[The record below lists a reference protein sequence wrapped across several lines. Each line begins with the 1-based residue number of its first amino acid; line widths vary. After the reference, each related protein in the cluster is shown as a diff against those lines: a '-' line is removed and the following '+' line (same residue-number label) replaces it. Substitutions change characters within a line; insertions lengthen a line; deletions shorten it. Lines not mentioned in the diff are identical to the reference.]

1 MTLIEMKNISKYFP
15 PNITALEKVDFTAEP
30 GEIHCLLGENGAGK
44 TTLMNILYGLYKA
57 DKGTVKFEGNQVEIN
72 SPRDAIDLKIGM
84 VHQHFRLV
92 KRHTVA
98 ENIALGLRC
107 DNSLFPLPEVKARI
121 KQVSERYG
129 LSVEPDAYIWEL
141 SVGEQQR
148 VEIIKVLCRDIKVL
162 ILDEPTSILTPQET
176 ETLFN
181 ALQLMKQ
188 EDIAIIFI
196 THKLDEV
203 MTFSDT
209 VTVLRKGRNVDTV
222 QTKTVDKKSLAKLMV
237 GRDVLFR
244 VEKSEAC
251 PAEPVLEI
259 NALQAFDDSGLV
271 ALDGFSL
278 SVCGGEILGIAGVSG
293 NGQRELVEVIT
304 GLRKKTGGMV
314 KISGVDISGLK
325 PGQIAEIGVAHIP
338 EDRIHRGSVPDM
350 RVLDNLMLRDYK
362 QYSKGLLLD
371 AETMRSQSSEMIKE
385 YNIDTPALETPIK
398 LLSGGNIQKVILARE
413 LHGSP
418 SLIIASHPTYGLDVG
433 ATEQIRKTLLAQR
446 DSGAGVLLISE
457 DLDEIMELSDR
468 VVVIYEGRI
477 MGEVTPETDVSEIGL
492 LMSGGNQ

>member
-1 MTLIEMKNISKYFP
+1 MTLIEMTGISKHFLP
-15 PNITALEKVDFTAEP
+15 KITALENVDFAAEP
-30 GEIHCLLGENGAGK
+30 GEIHSLLGENGAGK

-57 DKGTVKFEGNQVEIN
+57 DTGKINFDGTEVVIN
-72 SPRDAIDLKIGM
+72 SPRDAINLKIGM

-98 ENIALGLRC
+98 ENIALGLKC
-107 DNSLFPLPEVKARI
+107 DNSLFPLPEVRALI
-121 KQVSERYG
+121 EQVSERYG
-129 LSVEPDAYIWEL
+129 LNVDPDSYIWEL

-176 ETLFN
+176 ETLFR

-188 EDIAIIFI
+188 EGIAIVFI

-203 MTFSDT
+203 MRFSDK
-209 VTVLRKGRNVDTV
+209 VTVLRKGRKVDTV
-222 QTKTVDKKSLAKLMV
+222 ETGSVDKRGLAKLMV

-251 PAEPVLEI
+251 PVEPVLEI
-259 NALQAFDDSGLV
+259 KELRAMNDSGLQ
-271 ALDGFSL
+271 ALDGLSL

-293 NGQRELVEVIT
+293 NGQRELVEIIT
-304 GLRKKTGGMV
+304 GLRKKTSGEV
-314 KISGVDISGLK
+314 KIGGTDVSGFK
-325 PGQIAEIGVAHIP
+325 PGKIADIGVAHIP
-338 EDRIHRGSVPDM
+338 EDRIHKGSVPDM
-350 RVLDNLMLRDYK
+350 RVLDNLMLRDYR
-362 QYSKGLLLD
+362 QYSKGLLLGS
-371 AETMRSQSSEMIKE
+371 ETMRDQSNEMVKE
-385 YNIDTPALETPIK
+385 YNIDTPSLDTPIK

-433 ATEQIRKTLLAQR
+433 ATEQIRNTLLGQR
-446 DSGAGVLLISE
+446 DRGAGVLLISE
-457 DLDEIMELSDR
+457 DLDEILDLSDR

-477 MGEVTPETDVSEIGL
+477 MGEVTPDTDVSEIGL
-492 LMSGGNQ
+492 LMSGGSQ

>member
-1 MTLIEMKNISKYFP
+1 MTLIEMKNISKHFP
-15 PNITALEKVDFTAEP
+15 PQITALENVDFTAEP

-57 DKGTVKFEGNQVEIN
+57 DTGTIKFEDELVDIN

-98 ENIALGLRC
+98 ENIALGLKG
-107 DNSLFPLPEVKARI
+107 NNALFPLPEVKALI

-129 LSVEPDAYIWEL
+129 LNVHPDAYIWEL

-176 ETLFN
+176 ETLFK
-181 ALQLMKQ
+181 ALQVMKK
-188 EDIAIIFI
+188 EGIAIIFI

-203 MTFSDT
+203 TTFSDK
-209 VTVLRKGRNVDTV
+209 VTVLRKGRNVETV
-222 QTKTVDKKSLAKLMV
+222 ETASVDKRSLAKLMV
-237 GRDVLFR
+237 GRDILFR
-244 VEKSEAC
+244 VEKNEAC
-251 PAEPVLEI
+251 PTEPVLEI
-259 NALQAFDDSGLV
+259 SELNALNDSGLK
-271 ALDGFSL
+271 ALNGLSL
-278 SVCGGEILGIAGVSG
+278 SVCGGEILGVAGISG
-293 NGQRELVEVIT
+293 NGQRELVEIIT
-304 GLRKKTGGMV
+304 GLRKKTSGSV
-314 KISGVDISGLK
+314 KISGVEVSGLK
-325 PGQIAEIGVAHIP
+325 PGKIAENGVAHIP

-362 QYSKGLLLD
+362 QYSKGILLD
-371 AETMRSQSSEMIKE
+371 AETMRNQSNEMVNE
-385 YNIDTPALETPIK
+385 YNIDTPSLETPIK

-433 ATEQIRKTLLAQR
+433 ATEQIRNTLLGQR

-457 DLDEIMELSDR
+457 DLDEILELSDR

-477 MGEVTPETDVSEIGL
+477 MGEVSPETDVSEIGL
-492 LMSGGNQ
+492 LMSGGTQ

>member
-1 MTLIEMKNISKYFP
+1 MTLIEMTGINKYFP
-15 PNITALEKVDFTAEP
+15 PEITALENVDFEAEP

-44 TTLMNILYGLYKA
+44 TTLMNILYGIYKA
-57 DKGTVKFEGNQVEIN
+57 DTGTILFDGAEVEIN
-72 SPRDAIDLKIGM
+72 SPRDAINLKIGM

-98 ENIALGLRC
+98 ENIALGLKC
-107 DNSLFPLPEVKARI
+107 NNSLFPLPEVRTLI

-129 LSVEPDAYIWEL
+129 LSVDPDAYIWEL

-176 ETLFN
+176 ETLFK

-188 EDIAIIFI
+188 EGIAIIFI

-203 MTFSDT
+203 MTFSDK
-209 VTVLRKGRNVDTV
+209 VTVLRKGRKVDTV
-222 QTKTVDKKSLAKLMV
+222 DTGSVDKRGLAKLMV

-251 PAEPVLEI
+251 PVEPVLEI
-259 NALQAFDDSGLV
+259 EELHALNDSGLR
-271 ALDGFSL
+271 ALNGLSL
-278 SVCGGEILGIAGVSG
+278 SLCGGEILGVAGVSG
-293 NGQRELVEVIT
+293 NGQRELVEIIT
-304 GLRKKTGGMV
+304 GLRKKTGGEV
-314 KISGVDISGLK
+314 KIGGADVSGYK
-325 PGQIAEIGVAHIP
+325 PGKIAEIGVAHIP
-338 EDRIHRGSVPDM
+338 EDRIHKGSVPDM
-350 RVLDNLMLRDYK
+350 RVQDNLMLRDYK
-362 QYSKGLLLD
+362 QYSKGFLLGSD
-371 AETMRSQSSEMIKE
+371 AMRSQSTEMVRE
-385 YNIDTPALETPIK
+385 YNIDTPSLDTPIK

-433 ATEQIRKTLLAQR
+433 ATEQIRTTLLGQR
-446 DSGAGVLLISE
+446 DKGAGVLLISE
-457 DLDEIMELSDR
+457 DLDEILDLSDR

-492 LMSGGNQ
+492 LMSGGSL

>member
-57 DKGTVKFEGNQVEIN
+57 DKGTVKFEGNHVEIN
-72 SPRDAIDLKIGM
+72 SPRGAIDLKIGM

-129 LSVEPDAYIWEL
+129 LNVDPDAYIWEL

-188 EDIAIIFI
+188 EGIAIIFI

-203 MTFSDT
+203 MKFSDT

-259 NALQAFDDSGLV
+259 NALQAFDDSGLL
-271 ALDGFSL
+271 AIDRLSL
-278 SVCGGEILGIAGVSG
+278 SVCGGEILGVAGVSG
-293 NGQRELVEVIT
+293 NGQRELVEIIT
-304 GLRKKTGGMV
+304 GLRKKTGGEV
-314 KISGVDISGLK
+314 KINSIDISGLT
-325 PGQIAEIGVAHIP
+325 PGQIDEIGVAHIP

-371 AETMRSQSSEMIKE
+371 TVTMRSQSIEMIKE
-385 YNIDTPALETPIK
+385 YNIDTPSLETPIK

>member
-1 MTLIEMKNISKYFP
+1 MTLIEMTGISKYFP
-15 PNITALEKVDFTAEP
+15 PEITALEKVDFEAEP

-44 TTLMNILYGLYKA
+44 TTLMNILYGIYKA
-57 DKGTVKFEGNQVEIN
+57 DTGTIQFDGADVEIN
-72 SPRDAIDLKIGM
+72 SPRDAINLKIGM

-98 ENIALGLRC
+98 ENVALGLKC
-107 DNSLFPLPEVKARI
+107 KKSLFPLPEVKSLI

-129 LSVEPDAYIWEL
+129 LNVDPEAYIWEL

-188 EDIAIIFI
+188 EGIAIIFI

-203 MTFSDT
+203 MRFSDK
-209 VTVLRKGRNVDTV
+209 VTVLRKGRKVDTV
-222 QTKTVDKKSLAKLMV
+222 DTGSVDKRGLAKLMV
-237 GRDVLFR
+237 GRDVLFK

-251 PAEPVLEI
+251 PVEPVLEVTE
-259 NALQAFDDSGLV
+259 LQAINDSGLK
-271 ALDGFSL
+271 ALNGLSL
-278 SVCGGEILGIAGVSG
+278 SLCGGEILGIAGVSG
-293 NGQRELVEVIT
+293 NGQRELVEIIT
-304 GLRKKTGGMV
+304 GLRKKTGGEV
-314 KISGVDISGLK
+314 KIRGTDVSNYK
-325 PGQIAEIGVAHIP
+325 PGKIADIGVAHIP

-350 RVLDNLMLRDYK
+350 RVQDNLMLRDYTH
-362 QYSKGLLLD
+362 YSKGLLLD
-371 AETMRSQSSEMIKE
+371 SETMRSQSNEMVE
-385 YNIDTPALETPIK
+385 GYNIDTPSLDTPIK

-433 ATEQIRKTLLAQR
+433 ATEQIRNTLLDQR
-446 DSGAGVLLISE
+446 DRGAGVLLISE
-457 DLDEIMELSDR
+457 DLDEILDLSDR

-477 MGEVTPETDVSEIGL
+477 TGEVTPETDVSEIGL
-492 LMSGGNQ
+492 LMSGGSL

>member
-1 MTLIEMKNISKYFP
+1 MTLIEMKNISKQFP
-15 PNITALEKVDFTAEP
+15 PEINALRGVDFTAEP
-30 GEIHCLLGENGAGK
+30 EEIHCLLGENGAGK
-44 TTLMNILYGLYKA
+44 TTLMNILYGIYKPNT
-57 DKGTVKFEGNQVEIN
+57 GTIKFNEETVEIN

-98 ENIALGLRC
+98 ENIALGLKC
-107 DNSLFPLPEVKARI
+107 NNSMFPLDEVKELI
-121 KQVSERYG
+121 KKVSERYG
-129 LSVEPDAYIWEL
+129 LEVDPDAYIWEL

-188 EDIAIIFI
+188 EGIAIIFI

-203 MTFSDT
+203 MTFSDK
-209 VTVLRKGRNVDTV
+209 VTVLRKGENVDTLE
-222 QTKTVDKKSLAKLMV
+222 TGKVDKRSLAKLMV

-244 VEKSEAC
+244 VEKTEAC
-251 PAEPVLEI
+251 PTTPVLEI
-259 NALQAFDDSGLV
+259 TDLNANNDSGLQ
-271 ALDGFSL
+271 ALDRLSL
-278 SVCGGEILGIAGVSG
+278 EVCGGEILGIAGVSG

-304 GLRKKTGGMV
+304 GLRKKTGGSV
-314 KISGVDISGLK
+314 LIGGVDVSGLK
-325 PGQIAEIGVAHIP
+325 PGQIAETGVAHIP

-350 RVLDNLMLRDYK
+350 RVFENLMLRDYK
-362 QYSKGLLLD
+362 HNGKGLLLD
-371 AETMRSQSSEMIKE
+371 MDAMKKQSTEMVEE
-385 YNIDTPALETPIK
+385 YNIDTPSLDTSIK

-433 ATEQIRKTLLAQR
+433 ATEQIRKTLLSQR
-446 DSGAGVLLISE
+446 EQGAGVLLISE

-477 MGEVTPETDVSEIGL
+477 TGEVTPETDVSEIGL
-492 LMSGGNQ
+492 LMAGGVQ